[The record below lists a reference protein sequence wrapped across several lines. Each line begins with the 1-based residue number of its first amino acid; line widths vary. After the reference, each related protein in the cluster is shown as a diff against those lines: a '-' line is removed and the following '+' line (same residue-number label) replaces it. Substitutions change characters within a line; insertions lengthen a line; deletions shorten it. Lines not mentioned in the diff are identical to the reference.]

1 MGSTDKLQNI
11 DYEELAKH
19 MAPEIAKHLHIGCPM
34 GWNEEDI
41 QTLSDFAASLR
52 KIKST
57 ILGAV
62 VYAIMIFL
70 LGALAMGIKMQIKP

>member
-1 MGSTDKLQNI
+1 MGEFSEIDYDKLALSLAP
-11 DYEELAKH
+11 ELAKR
-19 MAPEIAKHLHIGCPM
+19 LHIGCPM

-57 ILGAV
+57 VLGAV

-70 LGALAMGIKMQIKP
+70 LGALAMGIKMQFRP